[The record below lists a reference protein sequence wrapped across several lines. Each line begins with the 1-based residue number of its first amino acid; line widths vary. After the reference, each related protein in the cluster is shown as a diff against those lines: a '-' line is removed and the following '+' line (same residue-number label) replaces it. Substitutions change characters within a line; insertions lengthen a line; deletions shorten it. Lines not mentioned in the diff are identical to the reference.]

1 MLRKRF
7 NSSDYR
13 TRNAQNYCMPKRLQ
27 LYEPS
32 FVPTVIHEWNLLPSG
47 VRQIDSIRTFK
58 EKISVNNEDIVTSNS
73 APLLI
78 TYDDILKLFTR
89 DFDPTVHPIMINIDV
104 IIINSSLCSCGKPED
119 TYHHFFKCVHEDI
132 RNALFNE
139 IFQRGIVP
147 FPIILPV

>member
-89 DFDPTVHPIMINIDV
+89 DFDPTVHPIMINIAHCAHV
-104 IIINSSLCSCGKPED
+104 VNLKIRIIIFSHVLSMQ
-119 TYHHFFKCVHEDI
+119 I
-132 RNALFNE
+132 
-139 IFQRGIVP
+139 
-147 FPIILPV
+147 